1 MAEWFTELAATFDE
15 VWRELEQGVADR
27 HAPAR
32 HPAVATVG
40 RDGGGE
46 VRTVVLRGADRQ
58 AGRVEFHTDVAAS
71 KVAEIRAAPRLALMV
86 WNAHDRLQIRLRAT
100 AEVRT
105 GAAVADIWAELA
117 EIERANYGGAP
128 APGTP
133 VAAPEDH
140 EAASDPER
148 FAVVCCALDEIET
161 LHLGPDRH
169 RRACFTADAR
179 WRGTWLAP

>member
-148 FAVVCCALDEIET
+148 FAVVRCALDEIET

-169 RRACFTADAR
+169 RRARFTADAR